1 MGWAFYRGLYM
12 FFAVGAAI
20 SFLPTILL
28 AWDMNSLAWQI
39 SIGAMITNAGMV
51 IGLALL
57 DGLYQASKNFPPAT
71 MLTFASL
78 ALGAAAGLI
87 LGGIATDYW
96 YLIAAPA
103 FLAILS
109 GIISGSA
116 KKAIT
121 H

>member
-1 MGWAFYRGLYM
+1 MGSNLYRGLYI

-20 SFLPTILL
+20 SFLPSILL

-57 DGLYQASKNFPPAT
+57 DGLYQASKSFPPAT

-78 ALGAAAGLI
+78 SVGAAVGLV
-87 LGGIATDYW
+87 LGGIAVDYW

-103 FLAILS
+103 VLAILS
-109 GIISGSA
+109 GIISGS
-116 KKAIT
+116 KKDAGI